1 MSKRI
6 GKYKISKRE
15 SEMSLVDGGTVT
27 GILVGARRNVVA
39 LTDAAGAGAIR
50 TALTEAESGTI
61 FTVPELTSGT
71 QTIALP
77 APKVG
82 LSYTFVTVDTADQIF
97 NVETD
102 ASATKILAVKPKGD
116 GDNTAIS
123 QGYDKIGFKAAAV
136 LGSMFTCTCISTTA
150 AVAWMAHDVIDGL
163 EANTAGINLA

>member
-123 QGYDKIGFKAAAV
+123 QGYDKIGFKATAV
-136 LGSMFTCTCISTTA
+136 LGSMFTITCISTTA
-150 AVAWMAHDVIDGL
+150 AVAWQASGVIDGL
-163 EANTAGINLA
+163 AANTNSINLA